1 MRGFV
6 CMCMMWIWIDV
17 YIYMG
22 GLMTRPTDTSPPHN
36 TTQWADGMPRLKLCF
51 AVLDR
56 LLQQRAPRLHQHFAE
71 TGVHVA
77 HFSSRY
83 EC

>member
-1 MRGFV
+1 
-6 CMCMMWIWIDV
+6 
-17 YIYMG
+17 
-22 GLMTRPTDTSPPHN
+22 MTTLTNPNYH

-56 LLQQRAPRLHQHFAE
+56 LLQQRAPQLHQHFAD

-77 HFSSRY
+77 HFSSR
-83 EC
+83 